1 MKKTALAL
9 LLCTLMTSCLHGYA
23 YTKDS
28 IPLSKVDSYYE
39 VPDYSF
45 TEYIISQNGKHFIDA
60 LNTVTNNME
69 ILVRN
74 TADESFKSIAL
85 PSKEH
90 SYGFA
95 FFSGVTQNNM
105 LVFPYRYNETQ
116 MFALFF
122 DESGGLVNEITMPN
136 KYDLIL
142 GFDQNLLASKVLYVD
157 DTKNEPFYRS
167 FASID
172 FDGNIQWEYTS
183 GLVNLNVFDCVET
196 KEGYILCGSAK
207 SKNDIFEGVVLF
219 LNREGKIEWTYIFD
233 YQQLYTYFRNL
244 DVSESGN
251 IAIAGYSSIDNAA
264 ERYWNFIPHLIV
276 LDKSGNV
283 ITEKSYLLQSL
294 DNYRFFNVS
303 YVGEKIIL
311 TGSNIEGP
319 LEQVKC
325 LVVETDTTGNALYAV
340 EKGLFEKRYH
350 VRMDFKHTAAGMVI
364 WGYYKDRMA
373 EQEKYVSF
381 IANLDEL
388 PGTEIQT
395 SRIKEAE

>member
-9 LLCTLMTSCLHGYA
+9 LLCALIALCLNGYA
-23 YTKDS
+23 NTKDG

-39 VPDYSF
+39 VPNYSF

-69 ILVRN
+69 ILVRD
-74 TADESFKSIAL
+74 TANESFKPIAL

-95 FFSGVTQNNM
+95 FFSGITQNN
-105 LVFPYRYNETQ
+105 LIVFPYRYNETQ
-116 MFALFF
+116 MLALFF
-122 DESGGLVNEITMPN
+122 DEFGELVNEIIMPN

-142 GFDQNLLASKVLYVD
+142 GFSQYLLASKILYVD
-157 DTKNEPFYRS
+157 DTKIEPFYQS
-167 FASID
+167 FARID
-172 FDGNIQWEYTS
+172 FDGNIQWEYTCD
-183 GLVNLNVFDCVET
+183 LVDLNVFDCVET
-196 KEGYILCGSAK
+196 KEGYIMCGAAK
-207 SKNDIFEGVVLF
+207 LKNDIFEGVVLF

-294 DNYRFFNVS
+294 DNYRFFNVT
-303 YVGEKIIL
+303 YVGERIVL
-311 TGSNIEGP
+311 TGANIEGP
-319 LEQVKC
+319 YEQVKC
-325 LVVETDTTGNALYAV
+325 LVVETDTMGNVMYAA
-340 EKGLFEKRYH
+340 EKNLFDKRYN
-350 VRMDFKHTAAGMVI
+350 VRMGFLHTTAGMII
-364 WGYYKDRMA
+364 WGGYEDRTA

-388 PGTEIQT
+388 PSTEMQT